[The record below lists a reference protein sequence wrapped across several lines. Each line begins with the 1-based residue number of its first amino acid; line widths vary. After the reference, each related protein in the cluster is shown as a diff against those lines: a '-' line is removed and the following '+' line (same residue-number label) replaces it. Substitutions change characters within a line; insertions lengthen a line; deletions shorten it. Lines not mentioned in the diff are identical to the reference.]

1 MWFLHLILASTDTLD
16 QIEVSKDLF
25 GKNGSYIRGGLN
37 FIHDHCSFIISYY
50 IENLDVFNHA

>member
-1 MWFLHLILASTDTLD
+1 MWFLHLILVSTDTLD

-37 FIHDHCSFIISYY
+37 FTHDPCSFIIS
-50 IENLDVFNHA
+50 F